1 MCSEITLWLKIL
13 PGQKTRLTHYQNFAD
28 IVPPQEK
35 LDRREAGEEVLDVP
49 VGENPLQAEVR
60 ARRQLDRVILQDMV
74 AEKRSIRTCVLGV
87 EVPQHAAT
95 GLEYAVDSFNQR
107 FDHRF
112 GKIVRDVPTE
122 NGVKV
127 IFGIVE
133 VFLEE
138 RSDIEPL
145 HAVFVA
151 DHVAL
156 LLERAQDVFV

>member
-107 FDHRF
+107 FDHQF
-112 GKIVRDVPTE
+112 VQIVPHAPTAHGL
-122 NGVKV
+122 NV
-127 IFGIVE
+127 ILRLFE
-133 VFLEE
+133 VFLHD
-138 RSDIEPL
+138 R
-145 HAVFVA
+145 
-151 DHVAL
+151 
-156 LLERAQDVFV
+156 